1 MIAVIHHSDK
11 VRERGYH
18 GAFGGMYL
26 NTGILFSISDGCLPV
41 AGWQLAGWM
50 FLRSLPSG
58 SSRGLKY
65 LAAVVVGSW
74 PSTHPLNIAW
84 MSENTG
90 CIQIHFPQGDRL
102 MLTRCWDL
110 GVSVNVQLRLD

>member
-1 MIAVIHHSDK
+1 MVHLVVCI
-11 VRERGYH
+11 
-18 GAFGGMYL
+18 L

-41 AGWQLAGWM
+41 AGWQLAGWI

-90 CIQIHFPQGDRL
+90 CIQIHFPQGDKL

>member
-1 MIAVIHHSDK
+1 MHLVVCI
-11 VRERGYH
+11 
-18 GAFGGMYL
+18 F
-26 NTGILFSISDGCLPV
+26 TGILFSISNECLHV
-41 AGWQLAGWM
+41 AGWQLAGWI

-90 CIQIHFPQGDRL
+90 CIQIHSLQGDRL